1 MIQQKKK
8 ICKICQTEQFIFSK
22 GRCRQCTII
31 ENSKGAMKVV
41 RKYITKQTDKN
52 KLHRKSQS
60 AIRNSYFEF
69 HIDLCK
75 VSEESGVSITAPT
88 RANICHL
95 FDKSRHPSLQG
106 CLDNYVY
113 LTLDE
118 HTRFDKLLYDHEF
131 KKLEVEYP
139 NIWPEVVNRM
149 ENLLELCEE
158 HTKFKIKFEE
168 YLAQSK
174 NKL

>member
-1 MIQQKKK
+1 M
-8 ICKICQTEQFIFSK
+8 
-22 GRCRQCTII
+22 
-31 ENSKGAMKVV
+31 AVV
-41 RKYITKQTDKN
+41 RRAITKQTDKN

-60 AIRNSYFEF
+60 AIRDAYFEF
-69 HIDLCK
+69 HIKSCTE
-75 VSEESGVSITAPT
+75 SEESGRRISDPT

-131 KKLEVEYP
+131 AKLELEFP
-139 NIWPEVVNRM
+139 KIWPEVVNRM
-149 ENLLELCEE
+149 HNLLELCKET
-158 HTKFKIKFEE
+158 TKFKMKFEE
-168 YLAQSK
+168 YLEQLK
-174 NKL
+174 NKK